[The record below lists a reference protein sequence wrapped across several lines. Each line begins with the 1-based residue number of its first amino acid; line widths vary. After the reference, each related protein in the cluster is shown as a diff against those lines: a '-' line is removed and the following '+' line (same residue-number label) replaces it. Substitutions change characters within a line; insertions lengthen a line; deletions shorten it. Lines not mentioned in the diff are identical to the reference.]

1 MKTNLT
7 ARNLEL
13 TDRLR
18 DEIERKLRRLD
29 RMLHPDAEASVELI
43 AKASHSAESAH
54 VAEVTLVS
62 NGHVLRSTS
71 AGATPIAAF
80 DVGLDKLE
88 RQVVRSKER
97 PRSVRERHSDEV
109 ESVLHR
115 EALGTIEPDGA
126 AAGAGGRPSVVKIKR
141 FNMQPLFE
149 EDAITQMEELGHA
162 FFVFLNAE
170 SEQVAVLYKRTD
182 GSYGLIEPV
191 LGNGRS
197 R

>member
-1 MKTNLT
+1 M
-7 ARNLEL
+7 
-13 TDRLR
+13 
-18 DEIERKLRRLD
+18 
-29 RMLHPDAEASVELI
+29 
-43 AKASHSAESAH
+43 H

-71 AGATPIAAF
+71 AGATPMAAF
-80 DVGLDKLE
+80 DVVLDKLE

-109 ESVLHR
+109 DSVVDR
-115 EALGTIEPDGA
+115 EALGTLDADRAGEDADG
-126 AAGAGGRPSVVKIKR
+126 RRSVVKIKR
-141 FNMQPLFE
+141 FDMLPMFE
-149 EDAITQMEELGHA
+149 EDAISQMEELGHA

-170 SEQVAVLYKRTD
+170 SEQVAVLYRRRD

-191 LGNGRS
+191 IGNGRS